1 MKGLLGEMGDEG
13 RGCWRT
19 TARDGR
25 CYRRSKV
32 KHTSCVFVGLALSLT
47 GKITVP
53 YAVIFFVILRNR
65 LQIPLEHVCALNFGT
80 NCSTDPRV
88 SHCVLTG
95 SDAFV
100 SSSSRG
106 MVSSI
111 ENGGRAQHTEAQRV
125 RGGLGLMCIASGE
138 TLGLKVRDASN
149 TLGIHTR
156 ARSLT

>member
-1 MKGLLGEMGDEG
+1 MGDEG

-32 KHTSCVFVGLALSLT
+32 KHTSCVLVGLALSLT
-47 GKITVP
+47 GGDNRP
-53 YAVIFFVILRNR
+53 RCCNFFVLLRNR
-65 LQIPLEHVCALNFGT
+65 LQLPLEHVCALNFGS
-80 NCSTDPRV
+80 NCSSDPRV

-111 ENGGRAQHTEAQRV
+111 ENGGKAQHTEAQRV